1 MSRHIIIAG
10 GSGFIGRRLA
20 ALLSSAGH
28 RVTILTRRSGSTVGS
43 VEFATWSETDAGSCV
58 SRLDG
63 ADAVINLCGES
74 IAGPRWTDQRKAQL
88 IESRVQPTRT
98 LLEACAE
105 CARPPGRFLQASGV
119 GFYGTGNRDCVETT
133 GQGQDFLAH
142 LAAEWEAPV
151 RALADQGPVDHA
163 IMRLGVVL
171 GKRGGALPQMLL
183 PFKTLVGG
191 PIGDGM
197 QWLSWIHIADAVA
210 AIAHLLELESLA
222 GVYNL
227 SAPAPVRNHEFAEA
241 AARALHR
248 PNWVP
253 MPKAAMKLL
262 LGEQAT
268 LVCDGQRALPHQL
281 AASGFQFQYP
291 DIASALADLTD

>member
-28 RVTILTRRSGSTVGS
+28 RVTILTRRGGNDVGN
-43 VEFATWSETDAGSCV
+43 VEFATWSATDVGSCV

-63 ADAVINLCGES
+63 ADAVVNLCGES
-74 IAGPRWTDQRKAQL
+74 IAGPRWTDKRKAEL
-88 IESRVQPTRT
+88 IDSRVQPTRT
-98 LLEACAE
+98 LLAACAE
-105 CARPPGRFLQASGV
+105 CAQPPGRFLQASGV
-119 GFYGTGNRDCVETT
+119 GFYGIGNRDCDETT

-151 RALADQGPVDHA
+151 RALSADGPGDHA

-171 GKRGGALPQMLL
+171 GNRGGALPQMLL
-183 PFKTLVGG
+183 PFRTLVGG

-210 AIAHLLELESLA
+210 AITHLLELESLSDI
-222 GVYNL
+222 YNL
-227 SAPAPVRNHEFAEA
+227 TAQAPIRNHEFAKA
-241 AARALHR
+241 AASALHR

-253 MPKAAMKLL
+253 MPKAVMKML

-268 LVCDGQRALPHQL
+268 LVCDGQRALPRAL
-281 AASGFQFQYP
+281 EASGFRFEYP
-291 DIASALADLTD
+291 DITSALTDLTD